1 MSFKMTTIVAAPKQV
16 LTPYDI
22 QVEISACIFKVRSL
36 LQVDSSYS
44 LTLLLKFKWDIDALK
59 ESFHASQDLSDFL
72 VSNNVTLKILSVA
85 PILPECQ
92 LCLDVGDVKGLACRH
107 MACSFCWKMYLKSKI
122 ERGIPSIECFAC
134 SLLICNDKLGTLLGT
149 TELLTSYQKLVVN
162 SYVENTSNLTWCRKK
177 CGNALKR
184 KGSNTVTCTCGSR
197 FCFQCKQDPHAPAS
211 CEQMQRWERAC
222 KEHHALGKVADMQT
236 WEYIQQYTEDCPS
249 CLAFIVK
256 NGGCSHMT
264 CSKCR
269 HEFCWDC
276 REPWRYGGHH
286 GNGCRHIKNPSN
298 RANLENIAP
307 YIISFNH
314 HKQRIRNNRNS
325 LELKKCHRTL
335 MHSYV
340 YGYYQEPG
348 SDKEVFEKL
357 QKDLEMEIAKSAQF
371 WRSRQRMERC
381 ELLRKLLLDYCSSN
395 RMNKK
400 DFMLV
405 KSNAKKGYMN
415 YISSVLLALLL
426 ILVLLIM
433 IIIVFFVQ
441 TC

>member
-1 MSFKMTTIVAAPKQV
+1 MSLEMSTLAAAPKQVISVLLPYSVDQFHFQV

-22 QVEISACIFKVRSL
+22 QAEISSCIFKVRSL

-44 LTLLLKFKWDIDALK
+44 LTLLLKFKWDMDALK

-72 VSNNVTLKILSVA
+72 VSNNVTLK
-85 PILPECQ
+85 
-92 LCLDVGDVKGLACRH
+92 
-107 MACSFCWKMYLKSKI
+107 
-122 ERGIPSIECFAC
+122 
-134 SLLICNDKLGTLLGT
+134 
-149 TELLTSYQKLVVN
+149 
-162 SYVENTSNLTWCRKK
+162 
-177 CGNALKR
+177 
-184 KGSNTVTCTCGSR
+184 
-197 FCFQCKQDPHAPAS
+197 
-211 CEQMQRWERAC
+211 RWEKAC
-222 KEHHALGKVADMQT
+222 KEHHALGKVADIQT
-236 WEYIQQYTEDCPS
+236 WEYIQKYTEDCPH

-298 RANLENIAP
+298 RPNLENIAP

-314 HKQRIRNNRNS
+314 HKQRLRNNRDTP
-325 LELKKCHRTL
+325 ELKTCHRTL
-335 MHSYV
+335 MYTYV

-357 QKDLEMEIAKSAQF
+357 QKDLEMEITKSAQF

-395 RMNKK
+395 RMDKK
-400 DFMLV
+400 DFMIV

-415 YISSVLLALLL
+415 YISSLLLALLL
-426 ILVLLIM
+426 VLVLLIM
-433 IIIVFFVQ
+433 IIVFFVQ